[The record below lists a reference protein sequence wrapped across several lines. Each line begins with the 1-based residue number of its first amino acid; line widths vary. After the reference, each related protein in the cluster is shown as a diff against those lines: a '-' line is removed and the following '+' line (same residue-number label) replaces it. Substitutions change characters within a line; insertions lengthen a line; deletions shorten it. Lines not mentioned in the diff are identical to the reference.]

1 MELSKEINFLAKPE
15 INIEKLKYIIKDKI
29 KIYVNLYEI
38 FLSKDLKLSQ
48 YPFSITPEPDES
60 DSKLMK

>member
-38 FLSKDLKLSQ
+38 TLSKDLKLSQ
-48 YPFSITPEPDES
+48 YPFLLLLSQ
-60 DSKLMK
+60 MKVIQNL